1 MGEMIPNLY
10 KIRWGKRRVKIL
22 GGVNDQRNVT
32 IKYSIVGVIK
42 RQRRKGTVVGSVIVG
57 MD

>member
-22 GGVNDQRNVT
+22 ERGNDQRHVT
-32 IKYSIVGVIK
+32 VKYKVVGMIK
-42 RQRRKGTVVGSVIVG
+42 RQRRKERVGGSITVG